1 MEYGWRAA
9 TNISCIIHS
18 NSSADSETLNR
29 TFATINVLRWS
40 TRLNLILIIPK
51 TFAVIE
57 YRQFVN
63 SDPPHILRLWH
74 ECQLGRGAAQGL
86 HCDEF
91 DELVFA
97 QTYFD
102 PAGMILACRD
112 GQVVGFVHAG
122 FGSKEDRTW
131 LCYDEGVICAVMV
144 HPTVRGQGIGR
155 ELVKRA
161 EQYLRSRG
169 SKKLFAGPAEP
180 RDSFYCGIYGGSQS
194 AGFLQSDPAA
204 APFLAKLGY
213 LPCESHLVF
222 QRSLG
227 VGSADPVGSRL
238 VNVRRTTRLT
248 ALSTDPKS
256 WWWQTRYGRLDAM
269 HLALIPRT
277 GGSPLAR
284 ISVVG
289 LDRYVNSWQTRGI
302 GLLGLYVTEANRKK
316 GYGQALLVEVCRRVR
331 DDMVQLAEAH
341 APKSDAAA
349 IAVLESA
356 GFQQIDLGHVYR
368 RQDP

>member
-1 MEYGWRAA
+1 M
-9 TNISCIIHS
+9 
-18 NSSADSETLNR
+18 
-29 TFATINVLRWS
+29 
-40 TRLNLILIIPK
+40 
-51 TFAVIE
+51 IE

-112 GQVVGFVHAG
+112 GRVVGFVHAG
-122 FGSKEDRTW
+122 FGTNEDRSW
-131 LCYDEGVICAVMV
+131 LSTEEGVVCAVMV

-155 ELVKRA
+155 ELVRRA
-161 EQYLRSRG
+161 ESYLRSRG
-169 SKKLFAGPAEP
+169 SKTIFAGPAEP

-213 LPCESHLVF
+213 TPCESHLIF

-227 VGSADPVGSRL
+227 VGSADPVGARL

-248 ALSTDPKS
+248 ALSQEPKS

-302 GLLGLYVTEANRKK
+302 GLLGLYVTEANRQK

-341 APKSDAAA
+341 APKTDVAA

-356 GFQQIDLGHVYR
+356 GFQQIDSGLVYR
-368 RQDP
+368 LQGT

>member
-1 MEYGWRAA
+1 MVDA
-9 TNISCIIHS
+9 
-18 NSSADSETLNR
+18 SEPDLGY
-29 TFATINVLRWS
+29 
-40 TRLNLILIIPK
+40 PK

-57 YRQFVN
+57 YRQFKN
-63 SDPPHILRLWH
+63 SDPPRILRLWN
-74 ECQLGRGAAQGL
+74 ESNLGRGAAVGL

-97 QTYFD
+97 QTFFD
-102 PAGMILACRD
+102 PAGLILACQD

-122 FGSKEDRTW
+122 FGANENRSW
-131 LCYDEGVICAVMV
+131 LSTEQGVICAVVV
-144 HPTVRGQGIGR
+144 HPSVRRQGIGR
-155 ELVKRA
+155 ELVQRA
-161 EQYLRSRG
+161 ERYLRARG
-169 SKKLFAGPAEP
+169 STKIYAGPAEP

-194 AGFLQSDPAA
+194 AGFLASDPAA
-204 APFLAKLGY
+204 APFFAKLGY
-213 LPCESHLVF
+213 VPVETHLVL

-227 VGSADPVGSRL
+227 VGSADPVGARL

-248 ALSTDPKS
+248 ALNQEPKS

-277 GGSPLAR
+277 GGAPLAR

-289 LDRYVNSWQTRGI
+289 LDRYVNTWQTRGI
-302 GLLGLYVTEANRKK
+302 GLLGLYVSEANRQK

-341 APKSDAAA
+341 ASKSDVAA

-356 GFQQIDLGHVYR
+356 GFQQIDSGQVFRL
-368 RQDP
+368 QQS

>member
-1 MEYGWRAA
+1 M
-9 TNISCIIHS
+9 S
-18 NSSADSETLNR
+18 
-29 TFATINVLRWS
+29 VLWWS
-40 TRLNLILIIPK
+40 THRTLIKVIPK

-57 YRQFVN
+57 YRQFKN
-63 SDPPHILRLWH
+63 SDPPHLLRLWH
-74 ECQLGRGAAQGL
+74 ECQLGRGAALGL

-91 DELVFA
+91 DELVIA

-102 PAGMILACRD
+102 PAGLIMAWQD
-112 GQVVGFVHAG
+112 GKAVGFVHAG
-122 FGSKEDRTW
+122 FGVNSDKTW
-131 LCYDEGVICAVMV
+131 LSTADGVICAVMV
-144 HPTVRGQGIGR
+144 HPSVRRQGIGR
-155 ELVKRA
+155 ELVYRG
-161 EQYLRSRG
+161 EQYLRQRG
-169 SKKLFAGPAEP
+169 SAAIYAGPAEP
-180 RDSFYCGIYGGSQS
+180 RDPFYCGIYGGSQS

-204 APFLAKLGY
+204 APFFTKLGY
-213 LPCESHLVF
+213 MPTEEHLIL

-227 VGSADPVGSRL
+227 VGSADPVGARL

-248 ALSTDPKS
+248 ALNQEPKS

-277 GGSPLAR
+277 GGAPLAR
-284 ISVVG
+284 VSVVG

-302 GLLGLYVTEANRKK
+302 GLLGLYVSEANRKK

-341 APKSDAAA
+341 APKADTAA

-356 GFQQIDLGHVYR
+356 GFQQLDSGRVYR
-368 RQDP
+368 LDPKQRTPGH